1 MWKESFLVRFN
12 GLVMHKTTFHDGALE
27 FLLQFSYIPGD
38 KLMKYHEF
46 LSQKWLQKSQ
56 NKTDNAKCL
65 SDQLH

>member
-1 MWKESFLVRFN
+1 
-12 GLVMHKTTFHDGALE
+12 MHKTTFHDGALE

-56 NKTDNAKCL
+56 NKADNAKRL